1 MSDHHSPSEL
11 IKTSGCFPLP
21 QIEHKFLSTAIGI
34 PNNPTPTYSIP
45 GYPRSQS
52 ISQRNLSQTAQRDGE
67 KDTVTSHLW

>member
-21 QIEHKFLSTAIGI
+21 QIEHKFLRVATRS
-34 PNNPTPTYSIP
+34 PDNPTPTYHIL